1 MRWHGDGV
9 RNHPRRRRCRATTL
23 HARHSPRRTANR
35 TALSATTLHARHSP
49 RRGEQRTHS
58 SASSFGLT
66 VNFMLSAAEQPP
78 ALWWLGSAQS
88 MPDSRIL
95 RFLMCESACMKR
107 APDHHHHQHHHHHH
121 HHFAPLS
128 GQATVHPSAPH
139 ENQPRA
145 LKSGSRTIKSTRTPE
160 RTSPTVPSAAEVP
173 TVSRQ

>member
-1 MRWHGDGV
+1 MEEISGEVAW
-9 RNHPRRRRCRATTL
+9 RRCEEPPAPEAVSGDDSARTT
-23 HARHSPRRTANR
+23 
-35 TALSATTLHARHSP
+35 LSATHCEQNDTLRDDSAQH
-49 RRGEQRTHS
+49 THS